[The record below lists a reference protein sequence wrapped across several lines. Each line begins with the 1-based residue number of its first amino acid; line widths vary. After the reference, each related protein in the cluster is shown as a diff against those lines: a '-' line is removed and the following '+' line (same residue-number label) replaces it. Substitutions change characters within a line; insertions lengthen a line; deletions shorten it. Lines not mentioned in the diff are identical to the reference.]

1 MHELGV
7 LCQAV
12 KKVSEI
18 AEKNNISA
26 VKHMTLEVGEESTFV
41 PIFFEKLFPVAIE
54 NLPVLKNAV
63 LKIETVPGKN
73 LMIKEIGY

>member
-7 LCQAV
+7 LCRAV

-41 PIFFEKLFPVAIE
+41 PIFF
-54 NLPVLKNAV
+54 
-63 LKIETVPGKN
+63 
-73 LMIKEIGY
+73 